1 MNQSEKQEIKIASKE
16 LMKSIGSLILKTME
30 CAGMFIILV
39 YTTKDLI
46 NEIKSL
52 F

>member
-1 MNQSEKQEIKIASKE
+1 MNQTEKEELRLAEKE
-16 LMKSIGSLILKTME
+16 LMKAFGKLILKTME
-30 CAGMFIILV
+30 CAGMFIIFV

-46 NEIKSL
+46 NEISSL